1 MLYKPRCKTHIEL
14 VASRPPRPLP
24 ITDPDEV
31 RSALRDVEAR
41 DRRVL
46 ELRYG
51 LEGVRPHSRAE
62 IGRLLGIS
70 RERVRQLEGRALDR
84 LSAHAGAPPG
94 TAEVPAAHVS
104 QRKDRGAATPSRHS
118 FLRSWTLVLL
128 WLRPAHVYELRARLR
143 ELGLPAATYRML
155 QTLERDGFLHSHWAP
170 GRGAGPNRR
179 VYSLTPRG
187 VEQLRLDAR
196 ALQNMAE
203 TLELLLAG
211 DELRPP
217 TEAAEEPT

>member
-1 MLYKPRCKTHIEL
+1 M
-14 VASRPPRPLP
+14 
-24 ITDPDEV
+24 
-31 RSALRDVEAR
+31 RSALSEVEAR
-41 DRRVL
+41 DRRVV

-51 LEGVRPHSRAE
+51 LEGGRPHSRTE

-84 LSAHAGAPPG
+84 LSSHAGATPG
-94 TAEVPAAHVS
+94 TAEVPAAHPS
-104 QRKDRGAATPSRHS
+104 HGRDRGADAPSRHS

-143 ELGLPAATYRML
+143 EIGLPAATYRML

-170 GRGAGPNRR
+170 GRGAGPSRR
-179 VYSLTPRG
+179 VYSLTPSG
-187 VEQLRLDAR
+187 VEQLRIDAR
-196 ALQNMAE
+196 ALANMAE

-211 DELRPP
+211 DELRQR
-217 TEAAEEPT
+217 TEEAQEPS